1 MATSTFSKGKRLSV
15 EDYNKIIDLNSY
27 DAGEFKPFEG
37 QALETA
43 LYNVAAAFIASA
55 ADNLNNVDRVSS
67 GNLLESIKPS
77 EIQVFGKT
85 MQIEISVLDYYKFI
99 DQGVKGWQS
108 GNPSDSP
115 YAFKTP
121 QKGGSGKKNSEMV
134 TAIRKWLIK
143 EGLASRKL
151 SRKSASHAISPRE
164 SRRQKITDTSTS
176 QAIVIAGMIRR
187 HGLKKTNFWTDAAAT
202 ATKTAEQEFG
212 AALQI
217 DIINSL

>member
-1 MATSTFSKGKRLSV
+1 MATSSITKRQQQV
-15 EDYNKIIDLNSY
+15 IDKKFIDLYSDDSNLY
-27 DAGEFKPFEG
+27 EEFKG

-55 ADNLNNVDRVSS
+55 ADNLNNADRISS
-67 GNLLESIKPS
+67 GALLDSIKPS

-99 DQGVKGWQS
+99 DKGVKGWQS

-115 YAFKTP
+115 YAFKQP

-143 EGLASRKL
+143 EGLASKTL

-176 QAIVIAGMIRR
+176 QAIVISGMIRK
-187 HGLKKTNFWTDAAAT
+187 HGLKKTNFWTDAETT
-202 ATKTAEQEFG
+202 ATKLAEAEFG
-212 AALQI
+212 EALKI

>member
-1 MATSTFSKGKRLSV
+1 LATSSITKRQQQVINNRL
-15 EDYNKIIDLNSY
+15 IDLMSDVPDQY
-27 DAGEFKPFEG
+27 KEFEG

-43 LYNVAAAFIASA
+43 LYNIAAAFIASA
-55 ADNLNNVDRVSS
+55 ADNLNNVDRISS
-67 GNLLESIKPS
+67 GALVDSIKPS

-99 DQGVKGWQS
+99 DKGVKGWQS

-115 YAFKTP
+115 YAFKQP

-143 EGLASRKL
+143 EGLASKTL

-176 QAIVIAGMIRR
+176 QAIVISGMIRK
-187 HGLKKTNFWTDAAAT
+187 HGLKKTNFWTDAETT
-202 ATKTAEQEFG
+202 ATKLAEAEFG
-212 AALQI
+212 EALKI
-217 DIINSL
+217 DIINNL